1 MLAKSWSAGNAI
13 QLNNHKIS
21 PVLSVQRLIIFL
33 TYSSVFH
40 RENLRSVVTFFIRC
54 DNEPAPWTRF
64 DILLG
69 SAFFDVFC
77 LGLTH
82 CDILQ

>member
-40 RENLRSVVTFFIRC
+40 RENLRSVVTFLLDVITSQLHGPGLIYFL
-54 DNEPAPWTRF
+54 EAPSLMFSVW
-64 DILLG
+64 
-69 SAFFDVFC
+69 V
-77 LGLTH
+77 
-82 CDILQ
+82 